1 MVDLILFDSKDFPPP
16 KAATVRRLM
25 QLSGVVSLV
34 LLAGCYQAVINT
46 GRPASGQTGERPW
59 AHSFLAGLVPP
70 SVTDA
75 ASACPNGVAR
85 VETQHSFL
93 NVVAQMI
100 TFSIYTPM
108 TIIVQCAGSVPED
121 AASEEVVHG
130 DPLNAAEATREA
142 VRRSIASGSA
152 IYIDLQ

>member
-1 MVDLILFDSKDFPPP
+1 
-16 KAATVRRLM
+16 
-25 QLSGVVSLV
+25 
-34 LLAGCYQAVINT
+34 
-46 GRPASGQTGERPW
+46 
-59 AHSFLAGLVPP
+59 
-70 SVTDA
+70 
-75 ASACPNGVAR
+75 
-85 VETQHSFL
+85 
-93 NVVAQMI
+93 
-100 TFSIYTPM
+100 M